1 MANIQPRAPTVLSSF
16 GAALS
21 FSNETHPPIPQ
32 FDTLP
37 ERNRDEGAHVLH
49 RERRCRDAT
58 LALVHLAL
66 SREHANTDQAG
77 DEGARLPGLLVY
89 GRVLHDVSKGDGVES
104 EETVVPLYAD
114 EDASKEWMARE
125 MHFTTHGEE
134 PSYPQVAPIVFYK
147 RFVYSGRSRWTVKPS
162 ATLC

>member
-1 MANIQPRAPTVLSSF
+1 MANIQPRASTVLSSL

-32 FDTLP
+32 LNTLL
-37 ERNRDEGAHVLH
+37 ERNWDQGAHVLH
-49 RERRCRDAT
+49 RERGCRDPA

-66 SREHANTDQAG
+66 RGEHADAYQAG

-104 EETVVPLYAD
+104 EETLVPLYAD
-114 EDASKEWMARE
+114 ADASRGVDGERNAR
-125 MHFTTHGEE
+125 HYSRGGTLVSAGCAHSVLQTLR
-134 PSYPQVAPIVFYK
+134 APWGI
-147 RFVYSGRSRWTVKPS
+147 
-162 ATLC
+162 

>member
-1 MANIQPRAPTVLSSF
+1 MANIQPRASTVLSSL

-32 FDTLP
+32 LNTLL
-37 ERNRDEGAHVLH
+37 ERNWDQGAHVLH
-49 RERRCRDAT
+49 RERGCRDPA

-66 SREHANTDQAG
+66 RGEHADAYQAG

-89 GRVLHDVSKGDGVES
+89 GRVLHDVGKGDGVES
-104 EETVVPLYAD
+104 EETLVPLYAD
-114 EDASKEWMARE
+114 ADASKEWMARE